1 MADPDATP
9 SILPPIPPEHRR
21 AAAAQFEQA
30 NQAVAGG
37 NHHTGIRLFLSCCL
51 LDPTN
56 LLYRQALRRTEKAKY
71 RNNLRGGWF
80 SWLTAWPARNRQRQ
94 ARKCRDHWQVL
105 EQGEQVLL
113 RNPWEVGAQMDM
125 AEAAEALGL
134 VDLAVWLLEQARQ
147 KKPRDVSANRKL
159 AHLYERRGNFTQA
172 RALWELIAKDRPDD
186 PEAAQKCQELTA
198 PTPPEEASLRPE
210 GAQESSPGQRPGN
223 EGQRPGNEGQRPG
236 NEGQPPG
243 NEGQPPGDEGQPPGD
258 EGQPPGD
265 EGQRPEDAA
274 QPPDD
279 AGQPH
284 VSEAPAVEPGP
295 DAGEALRSRIE
306 ADPTNAAPYLELAR
320 LYRREGRLEEAHSV
334 LRRGLGPTG
343 NAFLL
348 ASELADLEIEPFR
361 QDLRIAEARAREAP
375 EDGLAA
381 ELRDRLRREVN
392 ARELELYRQ
401 KADRYPTDLSCRLEL
416 GRRLLQAGRVDEAV
430 AQLQAAGEDPAS
442 RPQAQ
447 ELLNACARRR
457 NHQARVRLS

>member
-1 MADPDATP
+1 MADPEATP
-9 SILPPIPPEHRR
+9 SIHPPLPPEQRR

-30 NQAVAGG
+30 NQAVARGD
-37 NHHTGIRLFLSCCL
+37 HDAGIRLFSSCCL

-71 RNNLRGGWF
+71 RNNLRGGWL

-113 RNPWEVGAQMDM
+113 RNPWEAGAQMDM

-147 KKPRDVSANRKL
+147 KKPRDVAANRKL
-159 AHLYERRGNFTQA
+159 ARLYESRGNFTQA
-172 RALWELIAKDRPDD
+172 RALWELIVKDQPGD
-186 PEAAQKCQELTA
+186 PEASRKSRQL
-198 PTPPEEASLRPE
+198 ASPDSPDEPGVRPE
-210 GAQESSPGQRPGN
+210 GAQEVACDSVAALPSPPSGAPPDRPEGAQDSPGQRPGN
-223 EGQRPGNEGQRPG
+223 AGQRPG
-236 NEGQPPG
+236 
-243 NEGQPPGDEGQPPGD
+243 D
-258 EGQPPGD
+258 
-265 EGQRPEDAA
+265 
-274 QPPDD
+274 
-279 AGQPH
+279 
-284 VSEAPAVEPGP
+284 VW
-295 DAGEALRSRIE
+295 EALRARIE
-306 ADPTNAAPYLELAR
+306 ADPTTAGPYLEMAR
-320 LYRREGRLEEAHSV
+320 LYRGEGRLEEAHAV

-343 NAFLL
+343 NAFPL

-375 EDGLAA
+375 EDDLAA

-392 ARELELYRQ
+392 ARELELFRQ

-416 GRRLLQAGRVDEAV
+416 GRRLLEAGRVDEAV